1 MKLLKMI
8 LSHLKKLDY
17 VLIAAVLFLSAFGL
31 LMVYS
36 AGYPLGYM
44 KYHDGSYFFMKQLQW
59 LLIGLAFFFGCRHFP
74 IQSLQQTHS
83 VFGEA
88 FFFNADSRFAAGN
101 RDGEKQF
108 PKVDSIRFA
117 HDSAV

>member
-59 LLIGLAFFFGCRHFP
+59 LLIGLAFFSLPPFSHTKLTANSFGFW
-74 IQSLQQTHS
+74 
-83 VFGEA
+83 
-88 FFFNADSRFAAGN
+88 
-101 RDGEKQF
+101 
-108 PKVDSIRFA
+108 
-117 HDSAV
+117 

>member
-44 KYHDGSYFFMKQLQW
+44 KYHDGGYFFL
-59 LLIGLAFFFGCRHFP
+59 
-74 IQSLQQTHS
+74 
-83 VFGEA
+83 
-88 FFFNADSRFAAGN
+88 
-101 RDGEKQF
+101 
-108 PKVDSIRFA
+108 
-117 HDSAV
+117 